1 MLRSGFL
8 GLLLYLKTLNY
19 LYIGAYHY
27 LQLEPEASLKKY
39 LEPKPFLK
47 MLVAGAV
54 ASLF

>member
-8 GLLLYLKTLNY
+8 GLFLNLETFNY
-19 LYIGAYHY
+19 FYIGAYHY
-27 LQLEPEASLKKY
+27 LQLEPEASLKIY
-39 LEPKPFLK
+39 LEPKPFSK